1 MPDGTWILNANGNWS
16 SGTSWAGGTI
26 ASGVGATADLRN
38 DITLARSVALNL
50 SYTVGNL
57 LVDDAATASASVT
70 LTRSST
76 STALSF
82 AARTIRIRNA
92 AGTVFF
98 TNLNDVSFAVGTAT
112 VTGQTFVSETEG
124 ASNNVASNTLTVID
138 TGAGLST
145 CTNPAAATGGG
156 TYYNKNITTA
166 STTLTFDA
174 GANKPTFVFDT
185 ACVFSPRLGGSN
197 GVFFTTSRSIGIGQY
212 VWFNTSNVAF
222 PLTGVVKVD
231 SQRDESGNPIGAIPA
246 IYVGPSAVTSGLPQ
260 CFDNIDSWDIQRGI
274 VVLRGATAY
283 TMSRPFTL
291 TSLSQ
296 FQCENAGGI
305 TFSDNASV
313 EAATGG
319 FYCIS
324 TAATNVN
331 GVINFNRLPT
341 NANLGFY
348 SYVTNTVVRDMRIR
362 MNTSGL
368 TSTHAS
374 DKEIVVYGSS
384 SAATSARG
392 ILEDN
397 GLQTTYNSRVRLNA
411 DSLLSIPL
419 VVTGTNPNITFAG
432 PIIREGRTTG
442 GVFSYPNET
451 NFPLTFSSS
460 GTVRLT
466 GENTYN
472 GLTTISSGTTLVANR
487 SSVPVNAAGGLVYY
501 TSSLGTNTGGI
512 TVQSGGV
519 LELADSI
526 DLNKGTSTL
535 TLSSTSGSAT
545 AVRTPNGSNATVTC
559 GGVALATTVVIDTV
573 GTSSLTLTNSGQ
585 ISGVGHGL
593 TKNGAGTLTLV
604 GTNNNF
610 TGVVTVSNG
619 TLNVTNLQNIGTNST
634 LGTGAANANIQLLG
648 GRLRYTGD
656 GSTTNRT
663 LFFPVGSAT
672 IESSGTGALN
682 FSATTASQGTGNRTI
697 TLTGTNTGDNRI
709 AASISNGSSGTVSIN
724 KSGAGKWILSGAALN
739 YTGSTIVTTNG
750 GQLDLGGIDRTMSG
764 TVSIAPGGTLSNG
777 SGNTL
782 QSPVTVLLGG
792 ALTAPLAGTTALSV
806 TSTTTALFHVPN
818 GCTTTGTA
826 TIQST
831 GQVTIRTDA
840 RPYLPDTGKVLS
852 GATVVNGTLRTYA
865 GGNQKGQA
873 RYGGNLTFNS
883 GAVLHIGGAA

>member
-1 MPDGTWILNANGNWS
+1 MPNGTWILNANGNWNAPA
-16 SGTSWAGGTI
+16 SWANGTI
-26 ASGVGATADLRN
+26 ASDPGAIADLRN
-38 DITLARSVALNL
+38 DITAARSIILNAN
-50 SYTVGNL
+50 YTVGQL
-57 LVDDAATASASVT
+57 LVDDPATAFAPVT

-76 STALSF
+76 TTLLTF
-82 AARTIRIRNA
+82 AARSIRIRNA
-92 AGTVFF
+92 ASTTVF
-98 TNLNDVSFAVGTAT
+98 TNLSPMTFAIGTAT
-112 VTGQTFVSETEG
+112 LTGQIFVSETEG
-124 ASNNVASNTLTVID
+124 AANNVAINTLNVIVAG
-138 TGAGLST
+138 TGLST
-145 CTNPAAATGGG
+145 CNNTAAATGGG
-156 TYYNKNITTA
+156 TRFGKSITTTT
-166 STTLTFDA
+166 TTLTLDN
-174 GANKPTFVFDT
+174 GASQPVIQFDT
-185 ACVFSPRLGGSN
+185 GTDFLSRLAGTN
-197 GVFFTTSRSIGIGQY
+197 GALFTTTLSSNVGQY
-212 VWFNTSNVAF
+212 LWFNTANLAF
-222 PLTGVVKVD
+222 TLTGVVKID
-231 SQRDESGNPIGAIPA
+231 GQRDGTGNPIGARPLV
-246 IYVGPSAVTSGLPQ
+246 YVGANASGIPQ
-260 CFDNIDSWDIQRGI
+260 CFDNITSWDLQRG
-274 VVLRGATAY
+274 VLIFRGSTAY

-291 TSLSQ
+291 TTLAELQ
-296 FQCENAGGI
+296 VENNGGV
-305 TFSDNASV
+305 TLSDNASV
-313 EAATGG
+313 ESATGV
-319 FYCIS
+319 FSCVAS
-324 TAATNVN
+324 PTTNVN
-331 GVINFNRLPT
+331 GLLILNRFPQ
-341 NANLGFY
+341 NASMSFL
-348 SYVTNTVVRDMRIR
+348 STVTSSVAKDMRIR
-362 MNTSGL
+362 LNTSGL

-374 DKEIVVYGSS
+374 DKEIVVSGTNSL
-384 SAATSARG
+384 ATGTIAT
-392 ILEDN
+392 IEDN
-397 GLQTTYNSRVRLNA
+397 GLQTTYNSTARLSV

-419 VVTGTNPNITFAG
+419 RITGSNTNITFAG

-442 GVFSYPNET
+442 GVFSYPNNT
-451 NFPLTFSSS
+451 NFPITIANS

-472 GLTTISSGTTLVANR
+472 GLTTVSSGATLVANR
-487 SSVPVNAAGGLVYY
+487 SSVLVTAAGGLQYY

-559 GGVALATTVVIDTV
+559 GGVSLATTVVIETV

-585 ISGVGHGL
+585 ISGVGNGL
-593 TKNGAGTLTLV
+593 TKAGAGTLTLV

-610 TGVVTVSNG
+610 TGVVTISSG

-682 FSATTASQGTGNRTI
+682 FSATTASQGAGTRTI

-724 KSGAGKWILSGAALN
+724 KSDAGKWILSGAALN

-764 TVSIAPGGTLSNG
+764 TVSIAPGGTVSNG
-777 SGNTL
+777 SGNTI

-792 ALTAPLAGTTALSV
+792 TLTAPLAGTTALSV

-818 GCTTTGTA
+818 GCTTTGTT

-852 GATVVNGTLRTYA
+852 GNTVVNGTLRTYA
-865 GGNQKGQA
+865 GGDQRGQA